1 MIPVKLIPNYVMR
14 TQKMI
19 EDPRYLM
26 LASFIADAIGV
37 PNLEIE
43 ETLSELVD
51 THAKGMTWNQVVKEE
66 FGCTTKS
73 VLDRFNQIMEK
84 KPPGAQTALMLMML
98 EAGCKD
104 PGPYLAMV
112 FGDAEE
118 LDNHFR
124 TK

>member
-1 MIPVKLIPNYVMR
+1 MINQPEPK
-14 TQKMI
+14 
-19 EDPRYLM
+19 YLM
-26 LASFIADAIGV
+26 LAAFIADAIGV

-43 ETLSELVD
+43 ESLSELVG
-51 THAKGMTWNQVVKEE
+51 THAKGMTWNQVVKAE

-73 VLDRFNQIMEK
+73 VIDRFNQIMAM

-98 EAGCKD
+98 DAGCKE

-112 FGDAEE
+112 FGNANE

-124 TK
+124 TQ